1 MKHATPVHALRTIC
15 LPQADGV
22 WRIAQTAAVVLLAA
36 LSFTAAPIRAQQ
48 TLPPRAQNG
57 SRPFNPNDV
66 TFGQAWTAAISDPVK
81 LIEIGPV
88 VEEKKNSLLLLIGG
102 REPTDYK
109 RRLIVTH
116 WDGARF
122 VPDTTSEFSGT
133 ALDALLAGRFRPSIR
148 TVAPAAAPQPKGKKP
163 RPQPTSQIV
172 TTEGVY
178 VWNGSSFTRL
188 FASPPNLKLALILE
202 GTPDQM
208 VINYG
213 DSSTI
218 YEAGETDSHPSAYLL
233 QPNDPGYVRMAV
245 GTQTYEGLKDFTT
258 NVRFMQSFWHE
269 RARWEVG
276 LERGRPL
283 AVTADPNAT
292 TGDRLVVYTPKLAN
306 RDKPFWKL
314 TRADDFDLAWRS
326 DPLLGRVL
334 DVRVGD
340 PKNEGKDGILVL
352 TAENNDKER
361 HLYFYLPTAGRSL
374 R

>member
-1 MKHATPVHALRTIC
+1 M
-15 LPQADGV
+15 
-22 WRIAQTAAVVLLAA
+22 LAA
-36 LSFTAAPIRAQQ
+36 LSFPCAPGRAQQ
-48 TLPPRAQNG
+48 SLPPRPQNG
-57 SRPFNPNDV
+57 NRPFNPNDV
-66 TFGQAWTAAISDPVK
+66 TFAQAWTAVISDPVK

-88 VEEKKNSLLLLIGG
+88 VEEKKNNLLLLVGG
-102 REPTDYK
+102 REPTDY
-109 RRLIVTH
+109 RRKLIVTH

-133 ALDALLAGRFRPSIR
+133 ALDALLAGRFRPSVR
-148 TVAPAAAPQPKGKKP
+148 TVAPAAPPTKGKKS

-213 DSSTI
+213 DSSAI

-233 QPNDPGYVRMAV
+233 QVNDPGYVRMAV

-258 NVRFMQSFWHE
+258 NVRFMQSFWHD

-276 LERGRPL
+276 LEHGRPL
-283 AVTADPNAT
+283 AVAADTNAT

-326 DPLLGRVL
+326 DPLPGRVL

-361 HLYFYLPTAGRSL
+361 HLYFYLPTTGRPI